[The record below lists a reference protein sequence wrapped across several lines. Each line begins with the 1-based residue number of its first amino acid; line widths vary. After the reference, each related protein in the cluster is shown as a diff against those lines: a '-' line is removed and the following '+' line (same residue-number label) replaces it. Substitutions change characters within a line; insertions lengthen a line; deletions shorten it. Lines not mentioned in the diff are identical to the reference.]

1 MRHIATSIEAL
12 SGADRSGKRSW
23 LARLP
28 PTRFL
33 RTVRYVISTNFAGKK
48 SRTHGA
54 VAPMALRFEFYVT
67 FDFALLPKAS

>member
-1 MRHIATSIEAL
+1 
-12 SGADRSGKRSW
+12 
-23 LARLP
+23 
-28 PTRFL
+28 L